1 MAAVRISLA
10 SMGSSAAWAFVSC
23 GQTLYAVHLPDSIN
37 YNEAGRIAFA
47 QFVISSGGW
56 NAANATM
63 IGVLNNDNRPGA
75 NAELTDLAG
84 RLGMRSFRLVRLRKN
99 IDTQPSKE
107 PVAVAVICLFN
118 RQVSSP
124 ELELRYQMDKNVR
137 WAEGTGEK
145 RAGQYRPMRPDALLW
160 VSSAWGSGWQEVN
173 STNCDLS
180 LVKV

>member
-1 MAAVRISLA
+1 
-10 SMGSSAAWAFVSC
+10 
-23 GQTLYAVHLPDSIN
+23 
-37 YNEAGRIAFA
+37 
-47 QFVISSGGW
+47 
-56 NAANATM
+56 M
-63 IGVLNNDNRPGA
+63 IGVLNNDNRSGA

-124 ELELRYQMDKNVR
+124 ELDLRYQMDKKVR
-137 WAEGTGEK
+137 WVKGTGEK
-145 RAGQYRPMRPDALLW
+145 RAGLYRPMRCDALLR
-160 VSSAWGSGWQEVN
+160 VNSGWGAGWQEVN
-173 STNCDLS
+173 GPNCDLS